1 MIKENVRKGMVLYYA
16 RILKAVG
23 IYEVSELQIRTVES
37 DYFVGV
43 DKRDKHAYLFSYN
56 NLNKLIFSDRQ
67 ECLDIVL
74 DAEKNAP
81 KISNEKEYEE
91 Y

>member
-23 IYEVSELQIRTVES
+23 VYEVSELLIRTVED

-43 DKRDKHAYLFSYN
+43 DKHDKHAYLFSYS
-56 NLNKLIFSDRQ
+56 NLNRLIFSDRQ
-67 ECLDIVL
+67 ESLDVVL

-81 KISNEKEYEE
+81 KVSNEKGYEE

>member
-1 MIKENVRKGMVLYYA
+1 MIKHV
-16 RILKAVG
+16 
-23 IYEVSELQIRTVES
+23 
-37 DYFVGV
+37 
-43 DKRDKHAYLFSYN
+43 YLFSYN

-74 DAEKNAP
+74 DSEKNAP
-81 KISNEKEYEE
+81 KISSEKEYEE